1 MMDQPSAVELVKAV
15 QSFLET
21 RAIPEL
27 KGHTAFHARVAAN
40 ALAIVARQ
48 LEQGPESD
56 AAELLRLRTILG
68 RTDGDLDALNRDLC
82 RRIRSGQIATGGE
95 GLAAHLRE
103 TTVAKVRI
111 DQPNYSG
118 LKLADGSTAASPA
131 AR

>member
-15 QSFLET
+15 QAFLET

-48 LEQGPESD
+48 LEQGPVGD

-68 RTDGDLDALNRDLC
+68 RTDGDLDGLNRELC
-82 RRIRSGQIATGGE
+82 LRIRSGIVAVDDPD
-95 GLAAHLRE
+95 LAAHLRE
-103 TTVAKVRI
+103 TTIAKVAI
-111 DQPNYSG
+111 DQPGYSG
-118 LKLADGSTAASPA
+118 LKTAIG
-131 AR
+131 

>member
-15 QSFLET
+15 QAFLET

-56 AAELLRLRTILG
+56 AAELGRLRTMLG

-82 RRIRSGQIATGGE
+82 RRIRSGGVDVDDPA
-95 GLAAHLRE
+95 LAAHLRE

-118 LKLADGSTAASPA
+118 LKSVAG
-131 AR
+131 

>member
-15 QSFLET
+15 QAFLET

-48 LEQGPESD
+48 LEQGPAGD

-68 RTDGDLDALNRDLC
+68 RTDGDLDGLNRELC
-82 RRIRSGQIATGGE
+82 LRIRSGIVAVDDPD
-95 GLAAHLRE
+95 LAAHLRE
-103 TTVAKVRI
+103 TTIAKVAI
-111 DQPNYSG
+111 DQPGYSG
-118 LKLADGSTAASPA
+118 LKTAIG
-131 AR
+131 